1 MFYDILKVLKL
12 TFIKERMLAVLI
24 TLTPGCRNIFIDC
37 LKATFLIAVLAIMN
51 VKTCWNSTL
60 ELLKCAYSVR
70 EFTCE
75 WLQNRRYA
83 EFRPLFTTQ
92 DVWMNVMYI
101 REVFRPFQYW
111 TVCMSTR
118 HTVRLHHA
126 ISVNN
131 DMFDQMDS
139 VMRAL
144 AKIKTQLKED
154 LFIRVKLTRQK
165 LSNYYAD
172 VTPTTGMPLYS
183 AHILHHFRKS
193 RLLRKWDQGMDN
205 YCEDVTPNTTQ

>member
-1 MFYDILKVLKL
+1 
-12 TFIKERMLAVLI
+12 MLAVLI
-24 TLTPGCRNIFIDC
+24 TLTPGCRNIFIGC
-37 LKATFLIAVLAIMN
+37 QKATVLIAVLAIMD
-51 VKTCWNSTL
+51 VKTCWNSAP
-60 ELLKCAYSVR
+60 ELLKCAYSFR

-75 WLQNRRYA
+75 WLQNCRYA
-83 EFRPLFTTQ
+83 EYRPRFTTQ
-92 DVWMNVMYI
+92 DVWMNVKYI

-131 DMFDQMDS
+131 EMFDHMDG

-154 LFIRVKLTRQK
+154 LFIPVKLTRQK
-165 LSNYYAD
+165 LSKYYAD
-172 VTPTTGMPLYS
+172 VTPTMGIPLYS
-183 AHILHHFRKS
+183 THILDPFKKS
-193 RLLRKWDQGMDN
+193 RSLRKWYQGMDI
-205 YCEDVTPNTTQ
+205 YCDDETPYTTQYQKAFLKYVDNEYCA